1 MPRSAK
7 AGPTTKKRT
16 TKRSAS
22 RQPVCYEIPESPG
35 NHNDLPQQS
44 IESTSETGITSPIHS
59 QRGRSVSTS
68 TTTLNEDLDAT
79 PTTSKPPRKR
89 TTSVSSTV
97 SLEPKQPYI
106 PGFEALEAV
115 NGLYQK
121 LKDGQAE
128 IEKLHVESER
138 LILQEKRLN
147 SSIATLQA
155 ELKTEKEKVKKVQ
168 QAHEKEAEIAQKDS
182 EKRLNDVLSSLRS
195 FKSAASNIMPLLDV
209 LTGAADI
216 EYDDA
221 TEKLYRVL
229 KDHKEQ
235 SGSSSATQPKKESN
249 D

>member
-35 NHNDLPQQS
+35 KDDNQAEQS
-44 IESTSETGITSPIHS
+44 IESTSEIGTTSPVHS

-68 TTTLNEDLDAT
+68 TTTLHEDLDAT
-79 PTTSKPPRKR
+79 PTAAKPPRKR

-97 SLEPKQPYI
+97 SLEPKQLSI

-121 LKDGQAE
+121 LKDSQAE
-128 IEKLHVESER
+128 IEKLHAENER
-138 LILQEKRLN
+138 LMLQEKRLS
-147 SSIATLQA
+147 SSITTLQA

-168 QAHEKEAEIAQKDS
+168 QAHEKEAEAAQKDS

-221 TEKLYRVL
+221 TERLYRVL

-235 SGSSSATQPKKESN
+235 TGSSSATKLKQDSN